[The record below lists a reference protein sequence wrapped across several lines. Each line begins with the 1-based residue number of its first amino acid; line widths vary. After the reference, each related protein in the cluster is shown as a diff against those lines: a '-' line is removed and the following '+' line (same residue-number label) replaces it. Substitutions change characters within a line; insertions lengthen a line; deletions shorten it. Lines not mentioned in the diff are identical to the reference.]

1 LEIVKRAAAIHFQFM
16 KAPGITSL
24 IGILLV
30 SPLSAQTTDIPA
42 NPLVPGGKTKTR
54 SIGGGT
60 NPGVSVTPAQPET
73 RLITYV
79 VLSESRL
86 WTSSDG
92 KPLEA
97 KLIAFEDMV
106 VKAEGTAAPTPPA
119 NPTVIRDGNARLLV
133 NKKPV
138 ILPLERLSS
147 PDREFIE
154 RIRESL
160 AKKAAAGK

>member
-1 LEIVKRAAAIHFQFM
+1 MK

-30 SPLSAQTTDIPA
+30 SSLPAQTTDIPA
-42 NPLVPGGKTKTR
+42 NPLVPSGKTKTR

-60 NPGVSVTPAQPET
+60 NPGVSVTRAKPET
-73 RLITYV
+73 RLVTYV
-79 VLSESRL
+79 VLSESRM

-92 KPLEA
+92 KPLDA

-106 VKAEGTAAPTPPA
+106 VKAEGSAAPAMPTPPA
-119 NPTVIRDGNARLLV
+119 NPTVVRDGSARLLV
-133 NKKPV
+133 NKQPV
-138 ILPLERLSS
+138 VLSLERLSA

-154 RIRESL
+154 RIRDSL